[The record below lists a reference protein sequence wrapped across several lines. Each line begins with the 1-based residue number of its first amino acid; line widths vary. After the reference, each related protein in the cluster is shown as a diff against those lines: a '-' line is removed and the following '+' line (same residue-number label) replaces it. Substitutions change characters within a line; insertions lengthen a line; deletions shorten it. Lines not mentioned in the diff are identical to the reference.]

1 MLLLRIKIKQK
12 EDIIH
17 SLFSK
22 NQGLFGTILYK
33 ILLN

>member
-22 NQGLFGTILYK
+22 NPCLYLIK
-33 ILLN
+33 SD